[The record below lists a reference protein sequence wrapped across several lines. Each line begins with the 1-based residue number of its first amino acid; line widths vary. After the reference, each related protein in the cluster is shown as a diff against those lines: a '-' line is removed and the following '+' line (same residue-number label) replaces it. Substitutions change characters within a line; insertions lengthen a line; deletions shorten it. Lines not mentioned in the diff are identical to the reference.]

1 MLSNYK
7 SVKDKKL
14 IEQHVVDY
22 LTDKGLDIY
31 YPPGHTAP
39 YDFLL
44 KINKEIYPFNVKYE
58 ESLDKG
64 EDLSTNQYQM
74 WLSLY
79 PKSNIETGLVTINDD
94 GKKDIIK
101 KENKHYFD

>member
-1 MLSNYK
+1 
-7 SVKDKKL
+7 
-14 IEQHVVDY
+14 
-22 LTDKGLDIY
+22 
-31 YPPGHTAP
+31 
-39 YDFLL
+39 
-44 KINKEIYPFNVKYE
+44 
-58 ESLDKG
+58 
-64 EDLSTNQYQM
+64 M

>member
-7 SVKDKKL
+7 PVKSKKKVEKHL
-14 IEQHVVDY
+14 VDY
-22 LTDKGLDIY
+22 FTDHGLDIY
-31 YPPGHTAP
+31 YPPGGTAP
-39 YDFLL
+39 YDFIL

-58 ESLDKG
+58 EELNKG
-64 EDLSTNQYQM
+64 EDLTNTQYPM

-79 PKSNIETGLVTINDD
+79 PKSNMDTGLTIINDD

-101 KENKHYFD
+101 KDN